1 MLKKISGLES
11 TKGEEQEAEDR
22 YDLVIC
28 PYENEEN
35 RTMKDCLRG
44 QPSQNAQT
52 SDYDAASAS
61 AKQVA
66 VIIGPE
72 GGFSDK
78 EITMFGQ
85 CGASVQLVTLGKTIL
100 RTETAGLA
108 ALAMIMYEL
117 EL

>member
-1 MLKKISGLES
+1 ML
-11 TKGEEQEAEDR
+11 EDLANS

-35 RTMKDCLRG
+35 RTMKDALRELRKARTDAG
-44 QPSQNAQT
+44 NSAGANAPAPRIAWGH
-52 SDYDAASAS
+52 YRAGREGNAASA
-61 AKQVA
+61 
-66 VIIGPE
+66 
-72 GGFSDK
+72 
-78 EITMFGQ
+78 
-85 CGASVQLVTLGKTIL
+85 CGISLQLVTLGKTIL